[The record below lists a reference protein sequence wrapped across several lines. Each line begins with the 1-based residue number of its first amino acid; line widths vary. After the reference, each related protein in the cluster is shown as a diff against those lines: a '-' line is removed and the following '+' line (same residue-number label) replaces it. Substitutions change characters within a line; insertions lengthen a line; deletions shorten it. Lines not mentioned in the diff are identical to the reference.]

1 MVKLNKS
8 LKKELTSTIKLNI
21 KKFISL
27 TLIIFLGVAFY
38 VGMKS
43 NAPVL
48 ENTMVKYFED
58 YKYMDIQIIS
68 PIGLTEVELKQV
80 KYEVPEVE
88 IIEGGYQEDVI
99 INLKNENIN
108 EYQDLVFS
116 INSYSNDKILNKVWI
131 TEGREPN
138 KSD

>member
-8 LKKELTSTIKLNI
+8 LKKELKSTIKVNI

-48 ENTMVKYFED
+48 ENTMIKYFKD

-68 PIGLTEVELKQV
+68 PIGLTDEELNDIKN
-80 KYEVPEVE
+80 EVPEIS
-88 IIEGGYQEDVI
+88 IIEGGFQEDVVVS
-99 INLKNENIN
+99 LKNIEIN
-108 EYQDLVFS
+108 ENQDYVLSV
-116 INSYSNDKILNKVWI
+116 NSYNLDKQLNKVRI
-131 TEGREPN
+131 VKGRELK
-138 KSD
+138 KSN

>member
-8 LKKELTSTIKLNI
+8 LKKELKSTIKVNI

-48 ENTMVKYFED
+48 ENTMIKYFKD

-68 PIGLTEVELKQV
+68 PIGLTDEELNDIKN
-80 KYEVPEVE
+80 EVPEIS
-88 IIEGGYQEDVI
+88 IIEGGFQEDVVVS
-99 INLKNENIN
+99 LKNIEIN
-108 EYQDLVFS
+108 EHQDYVLSVNS
-116 INSYSNDKILNKVWI
+116 II
-131 TEGREPN
+131 
-138 KSD
+138 